1 MHSPRFRL
9 PGELVFSLL
18 LVGFSVFMLW
28 QAYAISKFESLSSA
42 GAFPMFATLVMVV
55 TGVMI
60 AGQTARAKP
69 LPANPGEALLQQFV
83 RQITPAVL
91 VLFVVAIAAYMLLLE
106 RLGFVVSS
114 YLFLVASMG
123 LLGSRRLLFNLGVSA
138 LSLVAIYI
146 IFQTAFSVVLP
157 SGTWL
162 QGWLK

>member
-9 PGELVFSLL
+9 PGELLFSLL

-55 TGVMI
+55 TGLLI

-69 LPANPGEALLQQFV
+69 LPGNPGEALLQQFV

-91 VLFVVAIAAYMLLLE
+91 VLFVIAIAAYMLLLE

-123 LLGSRRLLFNLGVSA
+123 LLGSRRLLLNLGVSA
-138 LSLVAIYI
+138 LSLVVIYI

-157 SGTWL
+157 SGTWI